1 MGNCQTADAVAV
13 VIQHPPGGGV
23 GGGRVER
30 AHGALSAAAV
40 MAANPG
46 HYVAA
51 VIPGDDAAA
60 AASRARKRRL
70 KLLRP
75 DDTLALG
82 GVYRL
87 VSFEEVLREFVSK
100 RHATLSRRMVVATAA
115 ADAQRPESD
124 RSLAQ
129 EQAQLPSPDQEATS
143 SPPDPTANDL
153 RPSDLE
159 PDFSAALVML
169 GGRLGLARHGQW
181 RPALPSIAEGSVA
194 C

>member
-1 MGNCQTADAVAV
+1 MPGRMGNCQTAEAAAV
-13 VIQHPPGGGV
+13 VIQHPP

-51 VIPGDDAAA
+51 VTVPGDDGSAA

-87 VSFEEVLREFVSK
+87 VSFEGKVRISCPCCRFTRHRQLSHSRTSSCIFVNSLCSMFMGARRPTIRRGVEGVRVQTA
-100 RHATLSRRMVVATAA
+100 RHAEPQHGRR
-115 ADAQRPESD
+115 R
-124 RSLAQ
+124 R
-129 EQAQLPSPDQEATS
+129 
-143 SPPDPTANDL
+143 
-153 RPSDLE
+153 
-159 PDFSAALVML
+159 
-169 GGRLGLARHGQW
+169 
-181 RPALPSIAEGSVA
+181 
-194 C
+194 